1 MSKRVL
7 SEEQFI
13 KKYKIKDAYAK
24 AKLVNVLMIQ
34 FIKKKNNVKSEELE
48 LLAQCLA
55 QQTMA
60 AESLSNLPYQKVNKK
75 EQSKKTVKSE
85 EKNGS
90 NELHVIESNV
100 VQERMKMLD
109 NIPKDNFN
117 GDINSVL

>member
-1 MSKRVL
+1 M
-7 SEEQFI
+7 
-13 KKYKIKDAYAK
+13 
-24 AKLVNVLMIQ
+24 
-34 FIKKKNNVKSEELE
+34 
-48 LLAQCLA
+48 AQCLA